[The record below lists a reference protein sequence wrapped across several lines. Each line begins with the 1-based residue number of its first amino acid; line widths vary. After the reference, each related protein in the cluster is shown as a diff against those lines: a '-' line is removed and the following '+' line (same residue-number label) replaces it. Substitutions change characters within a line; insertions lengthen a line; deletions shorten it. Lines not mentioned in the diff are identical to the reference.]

1 MRNRDENSLRTTTLD
16 HDVEIE
22 DYESLPDP
30 AMQTDRS
37 YVSDNPFELADDA
50 SETNN
55 FTRSDHN
62 QGVPE

>member
-1 MRNRDENSLRTTTLD
+1 MD
-16 HDVEIE
+16 HDVE
-22 DYESLPDP
+22 DYGSLQDP

-55 FTRSDHN
+55 FPRSDHN
-62 QGVPE
+62 QVGAE

>member
-1 MRNRDENSLRTTTLD
+1 MD
-16 HDVEIE
+16 HDAEIE
-22 DYESLPDP
+22 DYESLQDP

-55 FTRSDHN
+55 FPRSDHN
-62 QGVPE
+62 QLGAE